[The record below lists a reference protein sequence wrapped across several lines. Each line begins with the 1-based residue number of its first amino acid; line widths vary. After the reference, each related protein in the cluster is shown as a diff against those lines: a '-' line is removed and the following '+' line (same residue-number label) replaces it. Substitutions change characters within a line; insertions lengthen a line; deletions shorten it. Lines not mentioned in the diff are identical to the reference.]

1 MPPDA
6 EPLVSARAVG
16 VRFGGLRALGSL
28 TFNIARGELLGI
40 IGPNGAGK
48 TTLFHVMSGVV
59 APTQGSLHV
68 DGADL
73 TGRSPQIFCRR
84 GVARTFQTPR
94 VFRAATALE
103 NVAFGMRFARRGDSG
118 GDRGNNTQI
127 LGRARALLERV
138 DLGAF
143 ADAPAGAL
151 PPARQRILE
160 VAMALGTGPRLLLLD
175 EVAAGLTDAEVD
187 RVAAL
192 VRALHAELGIAVA
205 WIEHAVGRLMR
216 TVDRMLVLDHGDLIA
231 DGPPAA
237 VAADKRVIDAYLGTD
252 HDDAEDGPQDASDGR

>member
-1 MPPDA
+1 MPHPMVSDA
-6 EPLVSARAVG
+6 EPLVSAREVG
-16 VRFGGLRALGSL
+16 VRFGGLQALGSL
-28 TFNIARGELLGI
+28 TFSIAPGELLGI

-59 APTQGSLHV
+59 APTQGRLHV

-73 TGRSPQIFCRR
+73 TGRAPQIFCRR

-94 VFRAATALE
+94 VFRASSALD
-103 NVAFGMRFARRGDSG
+103 NVAFGVRFARRHRGDVA
-118 GDRGNNTQI
+118 
-127 LGRARALLERV
+127 GRARALLERV

-143 ADAPAGAL
+143 IDTPAGAL
-151 PPARQRILE
+151 PPARQRMLE
-160 VAMALGTGPRLLLLD
+160 IAMALGTGPRLLLLD
-175 EVAAGLTDAEVD
+175 EVAAGLTDAEAD

-231 DGPPAA
+231 DGAPAA

-252 HDDAEDGPQDASDGR
+252 ETTDQTTDDDPSDET

>member
-6 EPLVSARAVG
+6 EPLVSAREVG

-28 TFNIARGELLGI
+28 TFTIAPGELLGI

-59 APTQGSLHV
+59 APTQGRLRV

-73 TGRSPQIFCRR
+73 TGLSPQIFCRR

-94 VFRAATALE
+94 VFRASSALD
-103 NVAFGMRFARRGDSG
+103 NVAFGVRFARRHSGDV
-118 GDRGNNTQI
+118 T
-127 LGRARALLERV
+127 GRARALLDRV

-143 ADAPAGAL
+143 GETLAGAL
-151 PPARQRILE
+151 PPARQRMLE
-160 VAMALGTGPRLLLLD
+160 IAMALGTGPRLLLLD
-175 EVAAGLTDAEVD
+175 EVAAGLTDAEAD
-187 RVAAL
+187 RVSAL

-231 DGPPAA
+231 DGAPAA

-252 HDDAEDGPQDASDGR
+252 QETSQDTSQEPPDDD

>member
-1 MPPDA
+1 MAPGV
-6 EPLVSARAVG
+6 EPLVSAREVG

-28 TFNIARGELLGI
+28 TFTIARGELLGI

-59 APTQGSLHV
+59 APTQGSLCV
-68 DGADL
+68 NGADL
-73 TGRSPQIFCRR
+73 TGRPPQNFCRR

-94 VFRAATALE
+94 VFRASTALD
-103 NVAFGMRFARRGDSG
+103 NVAFGMRFARRTG
-118 GDRGNNTQI
+118 GEKIDI
-127 LGRARALLERV
+127 LERARALLERV
-138 DLGAF
+138 DLAAF
-143 ADAPAGAL
+143 ADTPAGAL

-160 VAMALGTGPRLLLLD
+160 VAVALGTGPRLLLLD
-175 EVAAGLTDAEVD
+175 EVAAGLTDAEAD

-231 DGPPAA
+231 DGAPAA

-252 HDDAEDGPQDASDGR
+252 EDAARDPADDATEGT